1 MPTVV
6 EAEVKVNLK
15 QAQKEFDNF
24 SESIQLQEEYI
35 AGLKVKIA
43 EYEASLRD
51 LSVTQRQLRESSIK
65 KMNEELKV
73 ESATLRQLKVQQQGL
88 NKVLKSTNKTRTVGT
103 IKAAQFNET
112 LLKNEDVTSGLSTL
126 TGGYASQVKNLGRL
140 FISASK
146 GLKIFIA
153 GLTLTKKA
161 LIATG
166 IGAFVVLLGT
176 LIANF
181 EKIKSLF
188 TGVSTQQKDLL
199 ESQQK
204 SAQASKE
211 QLESISETEN
221 ILKLQGKTEKEI
233 LTLKQ
238 AATEELI
245 TQLEAQL
252 ETQKSIRKSQIETA
266 EKNKEILMGI
276 LQFITLPLAALLE
289 GVDAALGLLGKESN
303 LREGLYGGIAG
314 LVFNPE
320 KVKEEGD
327 KTIDETEKRLT
338 QLKNQ
343 RAGYELSINKI
354 NKDADD
360 KRLKEQQE
368 AYDKELK
375 ALQDRLNKEIDMRV
389 AADTKVGNIRR
400 DFFLKNLGESEQADA
415 IRLEYEREKLVK
427 EIEESTANAA
437 AKRMAIAEVNKFYD
451 EQQTRNTQDWNAKR
465 VKTEIDTEQ
474 EILDNKLAAIDATE
488 KLEAEKINLLAGFGN
503 FLGQLGEQNKGIQ
516 IASVIVS
523 QAAAIAKIVSNTAAA
538 NARALLELGPIA
550 GAAAGVRNNIAAGIS
565 IASSIAAGAQ
575 AIQQIKS
582 VKADAT
588 ATQSA
593 GATGGG
599 GATPSAPPAFNV
611 VGASGA
617 NQLATAIAGQQGQP
631 VKAFVVSGDVSTAQE
646 LDRNIVQ
653 GAAIG

>member
-6 EAEVKVNLK
+6 EAEVKVNVK
-15 QAQKEFDNF
+15 QAQKEFNDLND
-24 SESIQLQEEYI
+24 SIQLQEQFL
-35 AGLKVKIA
+35 ADLRVQIA
-43 EYEASLRD
+43 EYEASLKD
-51 LSVTQRQLRESSIK
+51 LTGTQKTIRESSLR
-65 KMNEELKV
+65 KMNDELKI
-73 ESATLRQLKVQQQGL
+73 ESATLKKLKTEQQGL

-140 FISASK
+140 FISSAK
-146 GLKIFIA
+146 GLKIFIL
-153 GLTLTKKA
+153 GLNNTKKA

-181 EKIKSLF
+181 EKIKGLF
-188 TGVSTQQKDLL
+188 TGVTSQQKDLL

-204 SAQASKE
+204 SAEASKE
-211 QLESISETEN
+211 QLDNISQTEN

-233 LTLKQ
+233 LSLKQ

-252 ETQKSIRKSQIETA
+252 ETQKSIRQSQIETSK
-266 EKNKEILMGI
+266 KNKEILMGI
-276 LQFITLPLAALLE
+276 LQFITVPLAALLE

-314 LVFNPE
+314 LIFDPE
-320 KVKEEGD
+320 EVKEEGD
-327 KTIDETEKRLT
+327 KTVSETEKRLS

-343 RAGYELSINKI
+343 RAGYQLSINKI
-354 NKDADD
+354 DEDANE
-360 KRLKEQQE
+360 KRLKKQQE

-427 EIEESTANAA
+427 EIEESSANAA

-451 EQQTRNTQDWNAKR
+451 EQATKLSTEWNDKR
-465 VKTEIDTEQ
+465 VKNEKDTEQ
-474 EILDNKLAAIDATE
+474 NILDNKLAAIDATAKIE
-488 KLEAEKINLLAGFGN
+488 EEKINLLAGFGN

-550 GAAAGVRNNIAAGIS
+550 GAAAGVRNNITAGIS
-565 IASSIAAGAQ
+565 IASSVAAGAK

-582 VKADAT
+582 VKPT
-588 ATQSA
+588 AETTQSSA
-593 GATGGG
+593 STSSGGVL
-599 GATPSAPPAFNV
+599 PSPPAFNV
-611 VGASGA
+611 VGTTGE
-617 NQLATAIAGQQGQP
+617 NQLATAIAGQQQQP
-631 VKAFVVSGDVSTAQE
+631 VKAFVVSNDVSTAQE
-646 LDRNIVQ
+646 LDE
-653 GAAIG
+653 

>member
-6 EAEVKVNLK
+6 EAEVKVNVK
-15 QAQKEFDNF
+15 QAQKEFNDLND
-24 SESIQLQEEYI
+24 SIQLQEQFL
-35 AGLKVKIA
+35 ADLRVQIA
-43 EYEASLRD
+43 EYEASLKD
-51 LSVTQRQLRESSIK
+51 LTGTQKTIRESSLR
-65 KMNEELKV
+65 KMNDELKI
-73 ESATLRQLKVQQQGL
+73 ESATLKKLKTEQQGL

-140 FISASK
+140 FISSAK
-146 GLKIFIA
+146 GLKIFIL
-153 GLTLTKKA
+153 GLNNTKKA

-181 EKIKSLF
+181 EKIKGLF
-188 TGVSTQQKDLL
+188 TGVTSQQKDLL

-204 SAQASKE
+204 SAEASKE
-211 QLESISETEN
+211 QLDNISQTEN

-233 LTLKQ
+233 LSLKQ

-252 ETQKSIRKSQIETA
+252 ETQKSIRQSQIETSK
-266 EKNKEILMGI
+266 KNKEILMGI
-276 LQFITLPLAALLE
+276 LQFITVPLAALLE

-314 LVFNPE
+314 LIFDPE
-320 KVKEEGD
+320 EVKEEGD
-327 KTIDETEKRLT
+327 KTVSETEKRLS

-343 RAGYELSINKI
+343 RAGYQLSINKI
-354 NKDADD
+354 DEDANE
-360 KRLKEQQE
+360 KRLKKQQE

-427 EIEESTANAA
+427 EIEESSANAA

-451 EQQTRNTQDWNAKR
+451 EQATKLSTEWNDKR
-465 VKTEIDTEQ
+465 VKNEKDTEQ
-474 EILDNKLAAIDATE
+474 NILDNKLAAIDATAKIE
-488 KLEAEKINLLAGFGN
+488 EEKINLLAGFGN

-550 GAAAGVRNNIAAGIS
+550 GAAAGVRNNITAGIS
-565 IASSIAAGAQ
+565 IASSVAAGAK

-582 VKADAT
+582 VKPT
-588 ATQSA
+588 AETTQSSA
-593 GATGGG
+593 STSSGGVL
-599 GATPSAPPAFNV
+599 PSPPAFNV
-611 VGASGA
+611 VGTTGE
-617 NQLATAIAGQQGQP
+617 NQLATAIAGQQQQP
-631 VKAFVVSGDVSTAQE
+631 VKAFVVSNDVSTAQE

-653 GAAIG
+653 GASIG